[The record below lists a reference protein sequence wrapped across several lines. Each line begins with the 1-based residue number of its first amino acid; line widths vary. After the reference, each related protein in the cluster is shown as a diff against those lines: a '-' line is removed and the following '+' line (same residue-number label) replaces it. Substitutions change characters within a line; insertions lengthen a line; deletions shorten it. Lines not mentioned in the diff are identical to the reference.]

1 MSDRDQFYDV
11 NAWGDKLI
19 TGATLKIVHSLH
31 FSEWTAGPHLAPL
44 VVRPVGELTKMLDG
58 SKKQEQA
65 IFEKLQSETSEWEK
79 QAAYTLLLEKALEY
93 VRTPEVEH
101 TSNEW
106 KRSKDGTWEII
117 FALNHFTVPCRI
129 TFPPT

>member
-1 MSDRDQFYDV
+1 MRDKDQFYDV
-11 NAWGDKLI
+11 NRWGDTLT

-31 FSEWTAGPHLAPL
+31 FYEWNASPHLAPL